1 MVMVTFSFLVHM
13 FVTENIYI
21 YIYIIYITYVY
32 ILIKQLLH
40 FVRSYD
46 DCVYIRRTYQSKV
59 KKFKVPHQ
67 TVANKLSVEWLPG
80 EFRNFRQLET
90 VLIERRILFKNVT
103 VIPKG

>member
-1 MVMVTFSFLVHM
+1 MVTFSFLVHM
-13 FVTENIYI
+13 FVTEKTIYL
-21 YIYIIYITYVY
+21 YIYIIYTIYVY
-32 ILIKQLLH
+32 ILIKQLLR

-46 DCVYIRRTYQSKV
+46 DCVYIRRICQSKV

-67 TVANKLSVEWLPG
+67 TVANKLSVEWLAG

-90 VLIERRILFKNVT
+90 VLIERRILFKKVT

>member
-1 MVMVTFSFLVHM
+1 MYGDGHFFFSCAHVCYRK
-13 FVTENIYI
+13 NI
-21 YIYIIYITYVY
+21 YIYIIYIIYVY

>member
-1 MVMVTFSFLVHM
+1 MVMITFSFLVHM

-21 YIYIIYITYVY
+21 HIYYIYYICIY

-46 DCVYIRRTYQSKV
+46 DCVYIRRTCQSKV

-90 VLIERRILFKNVT
+90 VLIERRILFKKVT